1 LDIRLGIF
9 IVIAS
14 ILTMAVYSSS
24 TNFVSGATECFE
36 AASST
41 YKICISTVT
50 DTDGS
55 EKTYVF
61 ECSADKNDN
70 WHCGDLGKTRVT
82 PPGLEDAIR
91 KSMTSLGLG
100 KSTTGSLN
108 GGLVT
113 GESNT
118 QDSNS
123 SEMKVGNS
131 PTPPQCPDTG
141 PIPPDCTMKP
151 PLK

>member
-1 LDIRLGIF
+1 
-9 IVIAS
+9 
-14 ILTMAVYSSS
+14 MAVYSSS

-70 WHCGDLGKTRVT
+70 WHCGDLGKTRVM

-91 KSMTSLGLG
+91 KSMTSVGLG
-100 KSTTGSLN
+100 KSTTGSQN
-108 GGLVT
+108 GGLLT
-113 GESNT
+113 GQGSTNT
-118 QDSNS
+118 PN
-123 SEMKVGNS
+123 
-131 PTPPQCPDTG
+131 PPECPATG
-141 PIPPDCTMKP
+141 PIPPNCTMKP